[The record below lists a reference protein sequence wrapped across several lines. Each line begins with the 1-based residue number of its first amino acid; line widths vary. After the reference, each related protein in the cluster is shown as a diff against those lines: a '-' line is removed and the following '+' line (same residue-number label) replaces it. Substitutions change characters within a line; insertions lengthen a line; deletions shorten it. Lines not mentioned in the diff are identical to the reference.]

1 MTLFDKS
8 GQFEWHYNE
17 VHHGKEHIHGLCGTI
32 KGVIFGL
39 VKSNKIMI
47 NTKEEF
53 ATEGSK
59 ALPSIYLIYQIYLSQ
74 DDGIIEPSFFKV
86 APYIQGTLDNMK
98 SSFN

>member
-17 VHHGKEHIHGLCGTI
+17 VHHGKEHIDGLCGTI

-53 ATEGSK
+53 ANGGFK
-59 ALPSIYLIYQIYLSQ
+59 GFAVHLPNLPNL
-74 DDGIIEPSFFKV
+74 PF
-86 APYIQGTLDNMK
+86 PR
-98 SSFN
+98 